1 MLKFRIK
8 TVAFFFFVTLFSL
21 SLAAQNLI
29 YKGDNP
35 YPATSTWHFQC
46 EHYDYPLEVQ
56 IAKTSTGGY
65 LRIATE
71 VLDQIFYIGGSA
83 FVLLDDGSM
92 ITCTDKGVRDYVD
105 EKSVAL
111 YSFTQAEMDRLMT
124 MNIQTIRFSIKAPK
138 GLVGG
143 NAGSYTAENS
153 KYSPDQTAVE
163 ISSLYK

>member
-1 MLKFRIK
+1 MKSLL
-8 TVAFFFFVTLFSL
+8 LFSMTML
-21 SLAAQNLI
+21 LFAFSVIGQNFI
-29 YKGDNP
+29 YKGDQP
-35 YPATSTWHFQC
+35 YLATNTWLFQC

-111 YSFTQAEMDRLMT
+111 YSFTQAEMDRLKT

-163 ISSLYK
+163 ISSLFK